1 MNPIERA
8 AALRQEA
15 DMLLRELRVREIV
28 SKYGTL
34 TATGSYFLDVMVYP
48 DIDFCI
54 SELSVEQ
61 LFSIGGR
68 LAASPLVYEVVFQR
82 SKDES
87 LPGGLYLKPR
97 IQYGNWER
105 PWKIDFWSLADE
117 VIEQKMA
124 PMWRFKQAMTEAL
137 RQQIIRYKVSIL
149 TPGGRTPMYSGYFV
163 YKAFIDEGLTD
174 YRQVTQ
180 YLIANGIQIDST
192 S

>member
-1 MNPIERA
+1 MDPIERA
-8 AALRQEA
+8 RVLRQEA
-15 DMLLRELRVREIV
+15 DLLLRELRVHEIV
-28 SKYGTL
+28 SEYGTL
-34 TATGSYFLDVMVYP
+34 TPTGSYFLDVMVYP

-54 SELSVEQ
+54 SKLSVEQ
-61 LFSIGGR
+61 IFAVGGK
-68 LAASPLVYEVVFQR
+68 LAAAPLVYEVVFQKSR
-82 SKDES
+82 DES

-105 PWKIDFWSLADE
+105 PWKIDFWSLADA

-137 RQQIIRYKVSIL
+137 RQEIIRYKFSIL

-174 YRQVTQ
+174 HRQITQ
-180 YLIANGIQIDST
+180 YLIANGIQMDGT